1 MTRRTPASY
10 RHLAH
15 AAARRWR
22 LLALLLAL
30 FLGQVG
36 LQSHAVE
43 HALADGEP
51 VCELCVVSESA
62 AASAHSAPFLPD
74 TVAVTPVLGPESV
87 PPETALRAAAA
98 RDPPA

>member
-1 MTRRTPASY
+1 MIHRTPSSY
-10 RHLAH
+10 RHLAQ

-22 LLALLLAL
+22 LLTLLLAL

-43 HALADGEP
+43 HTLADGEP

-62 AASAHSAPFLPD
+62 AASDPSAPSLPD
-74 TVAVTPVLGPESV
+74 TVAVPPVRAPESV
-87 PPETALRAAAA
+87 PPRAALQAAAA